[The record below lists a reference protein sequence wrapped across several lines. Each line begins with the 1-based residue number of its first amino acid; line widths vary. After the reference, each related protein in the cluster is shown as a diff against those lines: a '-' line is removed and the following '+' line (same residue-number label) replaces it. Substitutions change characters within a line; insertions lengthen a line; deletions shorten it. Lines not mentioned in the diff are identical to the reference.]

1 MSGQSDYLP
10 PGLPHNRGEWPQE
23 FRDMEWL
30 DLRANQLINQ
40 LIAGKTLRRNV
51 EKELNTVAEQY
62 REHFRARLNY
72 WREYHDQKRG
82 KTK

>member
-10 PGLPHNRGEWPQE
+10 PGLPHNRSEWPQE
-23 FRDMEWL
+23 YRDMEWL
-30 DLRANQLINQ
+30 DLRANQLVNQ
-40 LIAGKTLRRNV
+40 LIAGKVLRRMV
-51 EKELNTVAEQY
+51 ERELDTVAEQY

-82 KTK
+82 KAK

>member
-1 MSGQSDYLP
+1 MSRQSDYLP

-62 REHFRARLNY
+62 RDHFRARLNY
-72 WREYHDQKRG
+72 WREYQDQKRG